1 MKKIKPIHSLS
12 CFLLLTIS
20 AFSQTKQDTATIK
33 FFQET
38 IIDTVDANNT
48 NLKYYFVFKNTGNE
62 PLIIEYAQGS
72 DPDFPFY
79 YPRMPIKPGEI
90 DSIGV
95 LLWTQQLKIPDL
107 RRQYIVYYNKDK
119 EAKLYLRRRIIK

>member
-1 MKKIKPIHSLS
+1 MNSLKHIIQS
-12 CFLLLTIS
+12 ICFVLITAS
-20 AFSQTKQDTATIK
+20 AIAQTKQDTATIK
-33 FFQET
+33 FFQQT
-38 IIDTVDANNT
+38 ITDTVDANNT

-95 LLWTQQLKIPDL
+95 MLWTQQLKIPDL
-107 RRQYIVYYNKDK
+107 RRQYIVYYNKGK
-119 EAKLYLRRRIIK
+119 EVKLYLRRRII

>member
-1 MKKIKPIHSLS
+1 MVLI
-12 CFLLLTIS
+12 TAS
-20 AFSQTKQDTATIK
+20 AIAQTKQDTATIK
-33 FFQET
+33 FFQQT
-38 IIDTVDANNT
+38 ITDTVDANNT

-95 LLWTQQLKIPDL
+95 MLWTQQLKIPDL
-107 RRQYIVYYNKDK
+107 RRQYIVYYNKGK
-119 EAKLYLRRRIIK
+119 EVKLYLRRRII

>member
-1 MKKIKPIHSLS
+1 MNSLKHIIQS
-12 CFLLLTIS
+12 ICFVLITAS
-20 AFSQTKQDTATIK
+20 AIAQTKQDTATIK
-33 FFQET
+33 FFQQT
-38 IIDTVDANNT
+38 ITDTVDANNT

>member
-1 MKKIKPIHSLS
+1 MNSLKHIIQS
-12 CFLLLTIS
+12 ICFVLITAS
-20 AFSQTKQDTATIK
+20 AIAQAKQDTATIK
-33 FFQET
+33 FFQQT
-38 IIDTVDANNT
+38 ITDTVDANNT

-95 LLWTQQLKIPDL
+95 MLWKQQLKIPDL
-107 RRQYIVYYNKDK
+107 RRQYTVYYNKGK
-119 EAKLYLRRRIIK
+119 EVKLYLRRRII

>member
-1 MKKIKPIHSLS
+1 MNTLKHIFQSI
-12 CFLLLTIS
+12 CFVLITAS
-20 AFSQTKQDTATIK
+20 AIAQTKQDTATIK
-33 FFQET
+33 FFQQT
-38 IIDTVDANNT
+38 ITDTVAENNT

-79 YPRMPIKPGEI
+79 YPRMPIKPGGI

-95 LLWTQQLKIPDL
+95 VLWKQQLKIPDL
-107 RRQYIVYYNKDK
+107 RRQYIVYYNKGK
-119 EAKLYLRRRIIK
+119 EVKLYLRRRIIK